1 MLYSLFNFDSLKC
14 PVLSYRCKS
23 NCGDEA
29 TSENYLYVF
38 IIYILVDVWFSF
50 LSSTTEYN
58 CALLANGHVWGS
70 EVVILPFSSS
80 HVLLSFPS
88 ASLSFL
94 PSSPSF
100 FISTS
105 SLPSPCLFWCNFLEQ
120 RIREWE
126 CRNKQSSHD

>member
-14 PVLSYRCKS
+14 PLLSYRCKS

-29 TSENYLYVF
+29 TLENYLYVF

-80 HVLLSFPS
+80 HVLSFPS
-88 ASLSFL
+88 PSLSFL
-94 PSSPSF
+94 PSSPSLYICISFPLLLF
-100 FISTS
+100 FFPIFSPISS
-105 SLPSPCLFWCNFLEQ
+105 GALIILNLEHW
-120 RIREWE
+120 IG
-126 CRNKQSSHD
+126 C